1 MFVIMGGYFQL
12 FSFHVLFL
20 FIYAIVKKKRKFFS
34 EKYKTVETLFS
45 PYLLLLYSFPP
56 SIIVVALVHTS
67 FGIKAFASNHIDG

>member
-20 FIYAIVKKKRKFFS
+20 FVYAMVKKTGGFYS
-34 EKYKTVETLFS
+34 ENYKTVETLFS

-56 SIIVVALVHTS
+56 SIIVALY
-67 FGIKAFASNHIDG
+67 